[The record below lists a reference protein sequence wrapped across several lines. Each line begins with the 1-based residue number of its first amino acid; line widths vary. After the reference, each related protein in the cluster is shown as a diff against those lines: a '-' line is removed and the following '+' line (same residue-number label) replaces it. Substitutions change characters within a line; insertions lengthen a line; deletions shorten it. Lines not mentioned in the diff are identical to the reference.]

1 MRIFL
6 AAIAV
11 LLAAAAAA
19 AAAVAGCQAGV
30 PVKEGTHLRFRP
42 VLSELPAG
50 PAVGP
55 PGQRQSTD
63 PATQDAA
70 ARALPCVPE
79 QPDELDGRDDPALPL
94 AGCDRTRGT
103 RYVLGPGFL
112 SGAEVASV
120 EAGVDPLTGGS
131 VITFGFTEAG
141 TATWAEWT
149 GHHLGKPLAVVLR
162 GRVIGT
168 AVIRSAITDGT
179 VRIKVTSPRPG
190 AQQLVRE
197 ITGA

>member
-1 MRIFL
+1 MRTFF
-6 AAIAV
+6 AASAV
-11 LLAAAAAA
+11 LV
-19 AAAVAGCQAGV
+19 AVAGCQAGV
-30 PVKEGTHLRFRP
+30 PVKDGTHLRFRP

-50 PAVGP
+50 PAAGP
-55 PGQRQSTD
+55 PGQRQGTD

-94 AGCDRTRGT
+94 VGCDRTRGI

-112 SGAEVASV
+112 SGAEVDSV

-131 VITFGFTEAG
+131 VITFSFTEAG

-149 GHHLGKPLAVVLR
+149 GHHIGKRLAVVLKS
-162 GRVIGT
+162 RVLGT
-168 AVIRSAITDGT
+168 AAIYSTIADGML
-179 VRIKVTSPRPG
+179 RIKVTSPGPG
-190 AQQLVRE
+190 AQQLVQE